1 MRDFLDALASLE
13 LKTKDKRLKA
23 KGQKDKQTTT
33 TTKTTKILPSGIISC
48 DISWL
53 RCNRL

>member
-23 KGQKDKQTTT
+23 KGQKDKQTTM